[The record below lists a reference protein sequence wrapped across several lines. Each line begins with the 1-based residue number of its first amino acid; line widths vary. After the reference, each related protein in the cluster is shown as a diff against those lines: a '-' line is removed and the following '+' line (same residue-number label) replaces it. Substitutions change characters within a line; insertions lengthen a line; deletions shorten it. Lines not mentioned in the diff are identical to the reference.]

1 MSNKNIIKSPY
12 NFVPLSEEVYTPS
25 WANLISQDVPF
36 SDGVSGK
43 IRLRITAETP
53 IFIRNGQ
60 KQDKE
65 KDRNKDGQTAKQ
77 DADKKPQKFSQTP
90 DGRFYIP
97 ATSIK
102 GEVRNVLEIMSFGRM
117 TVDERAKFADRK
129 GKNKK
134 PFNNSVFDC
143 LPKAHKDLQSLD
155 LAECIFGHVK
165 DKGMLKGRVQF
176 GHAFSDNAK
185 EEEPVRLTL
194 SSPKASFYPIYIK
207 QDNNIDKY
215 KTYDDGQL
223 AGWKRY
229 VIRTGV
235 CQNKT
240 STGNTDTTITPL
252 KKGSVF
258 TCEITYHNLL
268 PIELGALLSALT
280 FHNTPNCFHQLGQAK
295 PYGYGKVKYDVDLIS
310 PEDKECAFYL
320 EQFEKKMCEF
330 MREFNSNWLTCPEMN
345 ELIAL
350 VSRTVKP
357 NENQF
362 NYMDLKEFQN
372 VKKNKN
378 SFKPFS
384 EIKKDACASLQ
395 AIAQQEE
402 QKRTARESEL
412 REQKRV
418 EEINNFKKELEE
430 RDKELCNKVETNS
443 ALQPFYI
450 ELLNK
455 HIQECTDIRE
465 KQGNEDL
472 KDIINK
478 YLSKW
483 KEERNRLEKELDEK
497 KREEDDKKIFTDGF
511 KQHLFDI
518 DSIQKC
524 FIKCDKWVRLAKKY
538 DNRREKLNEEEL
550 GTLVQKLK
558 ELYKETSPKDKKD
571 YNPKGGKFV
580 KKFREVIGENN
591 KTIELF
597 NTITNQ
603 Q

>member
-1 MSNKNIIKSPY
+1 MSKNNIIKSPY

-36 SDGVSGK
+36 KDGVSGK

-77 DADKKPQKFSQTP
+77 DADKMPQEFSQTR

-117 TVDERAKFADRK
+117 TVDERAKFTDRK

-185 EEEPVRLTL
+185 EEQPVRLTL

-240 STGNTDTTITPL
+240 STDNTDTTITPL

-320 EQFEKKMCEF
+320 ELFEKEMCEF
-330 MREFNSNWLTCPEMN
+330 KSNWLTCTEIN

-350 VSRTVKP
+350 VSCAVNP

-372 VKKNKN
+372 IKKNKTF
-378 SFKPFS
+378 FKPFS
-384 EIKKDACASLQ
+384 KIKDINTSLL
-395 AIAQQEE
+395 AIEQQEE
-402 QKRTARESEL
+402 QKKTARESEL
-412 REQKRV
+412 KEQKRL
-418 EEINNFKKELEE
+418 EEINNFKKKLEE
-430 RDKELCNKVETNS
+430 RDKELCNKVETSS
-443 ALQPFYI
+443 ASQPSYI

-465 KQGNEDL
+465 EQGNAEL

-483 KEERNRLEKELDEK
+483 KEEKSRLEKEIDEK
-497 KREEDDKKIFTDGF
+497 RKVESDKNIFTDGF
-511 KQHLFDI
+511 KAHLNKAN
-518 DSIQKC
+518 SISTC
-524 FIKCDKWVRLAKKY
+524 FNQCDKWVRLAKKY
-538 DNRREKLNEEEL
+538 ENGRENLNEEEL
-550 GTLVQKLK
+550 GALVQKLK
-558 ELYKETSPKDKKD
+558 ELYKEASSKDKKD
-571 YNPKGGKFV
+571 CNTKGGKFI
-580 KKFREVIGENN
+580 KKFRPVIGDHN

-603 Q
+603 

>member
-1 MSNKNIIKSPY
+1 
-12 NFVPLSEEVYTPS
+12 
-25 WANLISQDVPF
+25 
-36 SDGVSGK
+36 
-43 IRLRITAETP
+43 
-53 IFIRNGQ
+53 
-60 KQDKE
+60 
-65 KDRNKDGQTAKQ
+65 
-77 DADKKPQKFSQTP
+77 
-90 DGRFYIP
+90 
-97 ATSIK
+97 
-102 GEVRNVLEIMSFGRM
+102 M

-129 GKNKK
+129 GKIKK

-185 EEEPVRLTL
+185 EEQPVRLTL

-240 STGNTDTTITPL
+240 STDNTDTTITPL

-320 EQFEKKMCEF
+320 ELFEEEMCEF
-330 MREFNSNWLTCPEMN
+330 MRKIKSNWLTCTEMN

-350 VSRTVKP
+350 VSRIVKP

-384 EIKKDACASLQ
+384 EIKKEACASLQ

-443 ALQPFYI
+443 ASQPSYI

-455 HIQECTDIRE
+455 HIQECTDISEER
-465 KQGNEDL
+465 GNAEL

-483 KEERNRLEKELDEK
+483 KEEKSSLEKELDEK

-524 FIKCDKWVRLAKKY
+524 FVKCDKWIRLAKKY
-538 DNRREKLNEEEL
+538 DNRREKLNGEEL

-558 ELYKETSPKDKKD
+558 ELYKEASPKEKKD

-580 KKFREVIGENN
+580 KKFRPVIGDHN

-597 NTITNQ
+597 NNITNQ

>member
-1 MSNKNIIKSPY
+1 MSNNNIIKSPY

-25 WANLISQDVPF
+25 WADLISQDVPF

-77 DADKKPQKFSQTP
+77 EEEKKPQKFSQTP

-129 GKNKK
+129 GKIKK

-185 EEEPVRLTL
+185 EEQPVRLTL

-240 STGNTDTTITPL
+240 STDNTDTTITPL

-350 VSRTVKP
+350 VSRIVKP

-362 NYMDLKEFQN
+362 NYMDLKDFQRI
-372 VKKNKN
+372 KKNK
-378 SFKPFS
+378 SPFTPFS
-384 EIKKDACASLQ
+384 EIKEATASLHS
-395 AIAQQEE
+395 IAQQEE

-412 REQKRV
+412 KEQKRL
-418 EEINNFKKELEE
+418 EEINNFKKKLEE
-430 RDKELCNKVETNS
+430 RDKELCNKVETSS
-443 ALQPFYI
+443 ASQPSYI

-465 KQGNEDL
+465 GQGNEDL

-558 ELYKETSPKDKKD
+558 ELYKEASHKDKKD

-597 NTITNQ
+597 NNITNQ